1 MTSHPFCN
9 SCCVILCCH
18 NSQIHLY
25 CRVKFIYW
33 QSHTFI
39 VITPRSAFTIEY
51 NLRLKRPKN
60 LRNPVTSHPFCNSCC
75 IILCCHNSQIHL
87 YCRVKFIYWQC
98 HTFIVITPRSAFT
111 VKENL
116 RKKRPKKPRY
126 PVTSHPFC
134 NSCCV
139 ILCCHNSQIHL
150 YCRVKFIYWQSH
162 TFIVIT
168 PRSAFTVE

>member
-33 QSHTFI
+33 QSDTFI
-39 VITPRSAFTIEY
+39 VITPRYAFTVEW
-51 NLRLKRPKN
+51 NLRLKRPKK
-60 LRNPVTSHPFCNSCC
+60 L
-75 IILCCHNSQIHL
+75 
-87 YCRVKFIYWQC
+87 
-98 HTFIVITPRSAFT
+98 
-111 VKENL
+111 
-116 RKKRPKKPRY
+116 RY

-139 ILCCHNSQIHL
+139 ILCRHNSQIHL
-150 YCRVKFIYWQSH
+150 YRRVKFIYWRSHTFIVITPRSAFTVEKNLRLKRPKKLRYPVTSHPFCNSCCVNLCCHNSQIHSYCRVKFFYWQSH